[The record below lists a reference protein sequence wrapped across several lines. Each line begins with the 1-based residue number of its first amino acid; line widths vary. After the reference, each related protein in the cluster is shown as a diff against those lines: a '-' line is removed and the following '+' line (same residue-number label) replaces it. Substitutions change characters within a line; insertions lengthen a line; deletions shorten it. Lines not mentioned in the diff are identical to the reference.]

1 MDKDG
6 NGVYANKAREAYQ
19 LAINNS
25 VNRSYA
31 YMNLSHSGVTGE
43 IIFELFK
50 EIAPKTCQNFTTLCL
65 KLKRPSDG

>member
-6 NGVYANKAREAYQ
+6 NGVYVNKAREAYQ

-43 IIFELFK
+43 IIFELFLSAA
-50 EIAPKTCQNFTTLCL
+50 I
-65 KLKRPSDG
+65 